1 MKNASLRRKA
11 GFTLIEILVVMAII
25 AILASMVIGALG
37 FVKEKQKREQ
47 ATIQITLLSKAMD
60 EYKLD
65 MGKFPGEAENSPA
78 TGEGM
83 TEELYQALFYEGYE
97 ASENP
102 NSSSGTAAKAT
113 KVYLADL
120 DPTTTNQKWVDS
132 VTGANRI
139 VPPISK
145 IKDPWGNEYRYRK
158 GENAVNPDFDIWSTG
173 KDGVTSTGNTA
184 ADLKNKDALDDVR
197 NF

>member
-1 MKNASLRRKA
+1 MKNLPLRRKA

-47 ATIQITLLSKAMD
+47 AKIQIALLSKAMD

-65 MGKFPGEAENSPA
+65 MGKFPGLADSTPA
-78 TGEGM
+78 NGEGM
-83 TEELYQALFYEGYE
+83 TEELYQALFYEGYQY
-97 ASENP
+97 SENP
-102 NSSSGTAAKAT
+102 SSASGGVAKAT
-113 KVYLADL
+113 KVYVSDL
-120 DPTTTNQKWVDS
+120 DPTTTNQKWVQS
-132 VTGANRI
+132 VGGTNRL
-139 VPPISK
+139 VPPTSK

-158 GENAVNPDFDIWSTG
+158 GENAVNPDFDLWSTG
-173 KDGVTSTGNTA
+173 KDGLTSTGNTA
-184 ADLKNKDALDDVR
+184 TDLKDPKALDDVR